1 MANTG
6 DPAEP
11 ACETGPPEHCLIG
24 NSINHSSCDWYL
36 FFEPQ
41 SLSSSESDLQRR
53 DVPFDTEYVNRVI
66 KPPTTLRV
74 FQRGEVNAVMDKINA
89 LRRLD
94 NTRRIGQATCWNPKP
109 AKRPAACCGAT
120 AVSLRSIAG
129 FSRGNHLADE
139 HTVTNANLDAVL
151 TEEEWSSL
159 LEVKKG
165 QINLILVVRL
175 PLVARLPFAAVI
187 AEQCKTRCN
196 REHVSEGVPKRGVQ
210 R

>member
-66 KPPTTLRV
+66 KPPATLRV

-94 NTRRIGQATCWNPKP
+94 NTVVLARLLAEIQSPP
-109 AKRPAACCGAT
+109 SDRPPVVEQQRYHFVPSPVFRGE
-120 AVSLRSIAG
+120 II
-129 FSRGNHLADE
+129 SRMN
-139 HTVTNANLDAVL
+139 T
-151 TEEEWSSL
+151 
-159 LEVKKG
+159 
-165 QINLILVVRL
+165 RL
-175 PLVARLPFAAVI
+175 PMPTW
-187 AEQCKTRCN
+187 TRFW
-196 REHVSEGVPKRGVQ
+196 PKRSGV
-210 R
+210 RSWRWKKDK